1 MDNVFPSLSTQG
13 FVADRNIIIIKL
25 LQMFMD
31 SDENQSNYYK
41 IQSYKYIVNN
51 NPVGYDTANAI
62 KLALTILYNN
72 FFTNVNIDVEYN
84 FIESESI
91 YLYNVSI
98 VGTYNGSQYELS
110 KTISNNIL
118 LGD

>member
-1 MDNVFPSLSTQG
+1 MDNIFPSLSTQG
-13 FVADRNIIIIKL
+13 FIVDRNIILKKL

-51 NPVGYDTANAI
+51 NPAGYETANAI
-62 KLALTILYNN
+62 KLALTVLYSYYY
-72 FFTNVNIDVEYN
+72 TNLNIDVEYT
-84 FIESESI
+84 FVESESI

-98 VGTYNGSQYELS
+98 VGTYNGSTYELV